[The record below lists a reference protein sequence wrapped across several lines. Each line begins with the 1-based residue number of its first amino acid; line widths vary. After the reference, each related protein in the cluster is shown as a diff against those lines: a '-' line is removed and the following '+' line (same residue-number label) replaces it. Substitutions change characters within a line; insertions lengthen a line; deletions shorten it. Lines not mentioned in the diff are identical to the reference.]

1 MNAVPESSRD
11 TAPWWTYGHL
21 WLVIAG
27 PLVVVVAALVTG
39 WIAMRAQDPVLSED
53 YYRKGVEINKT
64 LEQQG
69 SLAPAMAARNHAA
82 TPAGAAPPK

>member
-1 MNAVPESSRD
+1 MNTPADATRD

-21 WLVIAG
+21 WLVISG

-39 WIAMRAQDPVLSED
+39 WIAVRHQDPVLSKD
-53 YYRKGVEINKT
+53 YYRQGVEINKT

>member
-1 MNAVPESSRD
+1 MNSASEAVRD
-11 TAPWWTYGHL
+11 TQPWWKYGHL
-21 WLVIAG
+21 WLVISG

-39 WIAMRAQDPVLSED
+39 WIAVRQQDPVLSED

-69 SLAPAMAARNHAA
+69 TMAPAIAARNHAA
-82 TPAGAAPPK
+82 TPDGAAPPK